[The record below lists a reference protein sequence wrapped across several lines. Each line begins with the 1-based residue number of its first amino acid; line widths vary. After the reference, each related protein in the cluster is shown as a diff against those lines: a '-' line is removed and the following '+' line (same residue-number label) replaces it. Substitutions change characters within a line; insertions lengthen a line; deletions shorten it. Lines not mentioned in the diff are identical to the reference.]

1 MTRPD
6 PGPPPGA
13 TEVSVRDPGGEVR
26 DGEVELQDLRE
37 QAAVMPEA
45 HTETLT
51 LNMGPQHPATHGVL
65 RIILELDGEVIR
77 DARPVIGYLHTGFEK
92 EMEFRTYHQ
101 NLVFPARIEYLAT
114 FIEETAYALAAEK
127 LLDVAPPPR
136 AAVARVILMELSR
149 IASHLVWLGTSAID
163 LNVSSAL
170 MYCFQDREEILDL
183 FEAVSGQRLMHGYI
197 RIGGLQWDLPEGF
210 EARVRRFAEGLPRRV
225 DEYEALLTDNLI
237 WRKRTEGVARL
248 SAHDAVGYGCTGPI
262 LRGSGVNYDVR
273 KAFPYSGYEEYAFDV
288 PLGTN
293 GDAFDRYVIRLE
305 EMRQSRRIILQALD
319 RLPGGPVIV
328 DDRKVALPPRH
339 ELVRSME
346 AVIHQFKLVS
356 EGLRPPAG
364 EVYVAVESPRG
375 EKGYY
380 LVSDGSNRPA
390 RVRVRSA
397 SFNNLAAL
405 PVMVRGATIA
415 DVVVAIAS
423 LDPVL
428 GDVDR

>member
-6 PGPPPGA
+6 AGPPSGA
-13 TEVSVRDPGGEVR
+13 PEVRVRDR
-26 DGEVELQDLRE
+26 EVELQDLRD
-37 QAAVMPEA
+37 QAAAMPEA
-45 HTETLT
+45 HTETIT

-77 DARPVIGYLHTGFEK
+77 NAQPVIGYLHTGFEK
-92 EMEFRTYHQ
+92 EMESRTYHQ

-127 LLDVAPPPR
+127 LLDIAPPPR
-136 AAVARVILMELSR
+136 ARVARVILMELSR

-163 LNVSSAL
+163 LNMSSAL
-170 MYCFQDREEILDL
+170 MYCFQDREQILDL
-183 FEAVSGQRLMHGYI
+183 FEAVSGQRMMHGYI

-210 EARVRRFAEGLPRRV
+210 VARVRRFADALPRRV
-225 DEYEALLTDNLI
+225 DEYEALLTDNFI
-237 WRKRTEGVARL
+237 WRKRTEGVAPL
-248 SAHDAVGYGCTGPI
+248 AAHDAVRYGCTGPI

-273 KAFPYSGYEEYAFDV
+273 KAFPYSGYEDYAFDV
-288 PLGTN
+288 PLGKN
-293 GDAFDRYVIRLE
+293 GDAFDRYTIRME

-319 RLPGGPVIV
+319 RLPAGPVIV
-328 DDRKVALPPRH
+328 DDRKVALPPRA

-364 EVYVAVESPRG
+364 EVYAAVESPRG

-380 LVSDGSNRPA
+380 LISDGSNRPT

-397 SFNNLAAL
+397 SFNNLQAL

-415 DVVVAIAS
+415 DIVVAIAS